1 MNIQEFFDLP
11 EDQRQMIIDL
21 HNKQKKIR
29 YAREQILEEREK
41 LNAREFNNMMQ
52 CDHPFATKTY
62 KAREDEYGTMTGGGW
77 YTYKCGDCGN
87 VWTDEVERA

>member
-11 EDQRQMIIDL
+11 DDQRQMIIDL

-29 YAREQILEEREK
+29 HTREQIADERQK
-41 LNAREFNNMMQ
+41 LNNREFNNRMQ

-62 KAREDEYGTMTGGGW
+62 KAYENEFGNFTGGGT
-77 YTYKCGDCGN
+77 YTYRCEDCGN
-87 VWTDEVERA
+87 VWTDEQ